1 MKMRGKVLRAPS
13 SGPGLLIVEG
23 QQYRFSLDGVW
34 KSEIPPKP
42 GLDVEVDLDHKLQVL
57 AITVLPDSQ
66 LGKERAEVSIRK
78 AKQKRTEIL
87 GKIVAQCGEH
97 LRLRSI
103 LKRLGGNTW
112 NRSQ

>member
-1 MKMRGKVLRAPS
+1 MKMRGKVLRAPGS
-13 SGPGLLIVEG
+13 NPGLLIMEG
-23 QQYRFSLDGVW
+23 QQYRFALDGVW

-42 GLDVEVDLDHKLQVL
+42 GLDVEAELDNKLQIL
-57 AITVLPDSQ
+57 AITILPDSQ
-66 LGKERAEVSIRK
+66 LGKERAEAGTTK
-78 AKQKRTEIL
+78 AKQKRGETL

-97 LRLRSI
+97 LGLRGI